1 MKYRRDLVIIMI
13 FLSLTF
19 ISTQSSILEFTEVS
33 LAGHMMLEHLFF
45 FLLGATSVMLG
56 EIILSYLVISS
67 ASHNNDVKNRL
78 RKEDTLRNQTSLKFA
93 LLSKWKHLLSKIFSI
108 NRFGYR
114 YIWIIV
120 SVFILAIWHVP
131 SIFDF
136 ASQHIQVHILQH
148 ITFIIV
154 GALVF

>member
-67 ASHNNDVKNRL
+67 
-78 RKEDTLRNQTSLKFA
+78 TT
-93 LLSKWKHLLSKIFSI
+93 
-108 NRFGYR
+108 
-114 YIWIIV
+114 
-120 SVFILAIWHVP
+120 
-131 SIFDF
+131 
-136 ASQHIQVHILQH
+136 
-148 ITFIIV
+148 
-154 GALVF
+154 